1 MLLNLYLEIF
11 IRKMVIILINCLLL
25 YCHLNWADRSKIL
38 MIILAAAEKGVK
50 SKNKYFLRRT
60 KDEGE
65 RATMRNF
72 ALGSNFVIILKGNTV
87 HLT

>member
-11 IRKMVIILINCLLL
+11 IRKTVIIIINCFLL
-25 YCHLNWADRSKIL
+25 YCHLNWADTSKIL
-38 MIILAAAEKGVK
+38 KIILAAAEKGVK

-65 RATMRNF
+65 RVIMRNF
-72 ALGSNFVIILKGNTV
+72 ALGSNFVIIF
-87 HLT
+87 